1 MKVEFLDDISG
12 DGHYPSADPNRLIR
26 LYDFDL
32 EEALK
37 FRDAIQTKLLDH
49 GESLKLANESYIAEI
64 ACNLELRIG
73 KSDAGVT
80 TSDFINFYCDLT
92 SDGYSHM
99 LRMMEPF
106 CDPKNEE
113 AYQFTSHQWL
123 YDPTNDAIDLLF
135 SPGGSW

>member
-12 DGHYPSADPNRLIR
+12 DGHYPLEDPNRLIR

-37 FRDAIQTKLLDH
+37 FRDAIQAKLLDK
-49 GESLKLANESYIAEI
+49 EEPLQLVNEPYITEI
-64 ACNLELRIG
+64 ACNLEFRIG
-73 KSDAGVT
+73 ESDAGIT

-92 SDGYSHM
+92 LDGYKHM
-99 LRMMEPF
+99 LWMMEPF
-106 CDPKNEE
+106 CDAKNED
-113 AYQFTSHQWL
+113 AYQFTSYQWL
-123 YDPTNDAIDLLF
+123 YNPTDDAIDLLF